1 LTIEVPDTIS
11 AEARGAMAA
20 LLAAAKAAAGGGP
33 VTVEASRAGADEVQA
48 RIGAS
53 QVARYGVRV
62 TDTTRGGLPARR
74 FEPAGGLAD
83 GERILLNFHG
93 GGFMVDSGSMTENV
107 PIAALTGLPVVSV
120 LYRMAPEHPFPAAV
134 DDALAAYRA
143 LLARY
148 APERIGLYGTSAGAI
163 LSAQLVHRLMVEG
176 LPQPAALGFFSGI
189 ADFARDGDIEA
200 LLARAPGG
208 SIGKSMAHFY
218 GATSRADPALSP
230 IFGDLSLVPPTLVI
244 SSTRDQL
251 LSHSVMY
258 HRALQRAG
266 REAELAVF
274 EGLPHAFWAYIEA
287 PESDEAFALMA
298 GFLSKR
304 LG

>member
-1 LTIEVPDTIS
+1 MTIEVPDTIS

-62 TDTTRGGLPARR
+62 TDTTLGGLPARR

-163 LSAQLVHRLMVEG
+163 LSAQLVHRLTVEG

-304 LG
+304 LA

>member
-1 LTIEVPDTIS
+1 MTIEVPDTIS

-62 TDTTRGGLPARR
+62 TDTTLGGLPARR

-163 LSAQLVHRLMVEG
+163 LSAQLVHRLTVEG

-218 GATSRADPALSP
+218 GATPRADPALSP

-304 LG
+304 LA

>member
-62 TDTTRGGLPARR
+62 TDTTLGGLPARR

-163 LSAQLVHRLMVEG
+163 LSAQLVHRLTVEG

-218 GATSRADPALSP
+218 GATPRADPALSP